1 CTINVSFAP
10 KAIGTRAGAII
21 ITDNAG
27 GSPHVINLIGTGTP
41 SGPALSLSSTS
52 LDFGSQPVG
61 TTSVAKVVT
70 LTNNGTSTLAITS
83 IGNGGDYAPPTNT
96 CGGSVA
102 AGASC
107 TISVTFTPTATGTRN
122 GAIIIADTAPGAP
135 HAIALTGIGT
145 DFSITPP
152 PGSTNTATIS
162 AGQTA
167 TFTMTI
173 APSGGFNDTITTG
186 CSGAP
191 PGGACSVSP
200 SAFTLNTTTKI
211 TITVT
216 TTARSN
222 AVPVSGPQG
231 VPPHVAPRLDLPW
244 LLWLLAVTSLGSL
257 AMFGRKRASLAF
269 GMTMLLALLCLGR
282 AGGTG
287 APAPVGPTAGTP
299 PGNYAPIVTASTSN
313 GFSHSSPLSLTVK

>member
-96 CGGSVA
+96 C
-102 AGASC
+102 
-107 TISVTFTPTATGTRN
+107 
-122 GAIIIADTAPGAP
+122 
-135 HAIALTGIGT
+135 
-145 DFSITPP
+145 
-152 PGSTNTATIS
+152 
-162 AGQTA
+162 
-167 TFTMTI
+167 
-173 APSGGFNDTITTG
+173 
-186 CSGAP
+186 SGAP

-231 VPPHVAPRLDLPW
+231 VPPHVALRLDLPW

-269 GMTMLLALLCLGR
+269 
-282 AGGTG
+282 
-287 APAPVGPTAGTP
+287 
-299 PGNYAPIVTASTSN
+299 
-313 GFSHSSPLSLTVK
+313 

>member
-1 CTINVSFAP
+1 
-10 KAIGTRAGAII
+10 
-21 ITDNAG
+21 
-27 GSPHVINLIGTGTP
+27 TG
-41 SGPALSLSSTS
+41 
-52 LDFGSQPVG
+52 
-61 TTSVAKVVT
+61 VAV
-70 LTNNGTSTLAITS
+70 
-83 IGNGGDYAPPTNT
+83 
-96 CGGSVA
+96 
-102 AGASC
+102 GASC
-107 TISVTFTPTATGTRN
+107 AITVTFTPTVTGPRN
-122 GAIIIADTAPGAP
+122 GAITTTDSAPGSP
-135 HAIALTGIGT
+135 RTIALSGTGT
-145 DFSITPP
+145 DFSIAAP
-152 PGSTNTATIS
+152 PGSPTTATIS
-162 AGQTA
+162 AGQAA

-200 SAFTLNTTTKI
+200 SAFTLNTTTKS

-269 GMTMLLALLCLGR
+269 GMTMLLALLCLGC
-282 AGGTG
+282 AGGTQ
-287 APAPVGPTAGTP
+287 AQQRKEHRDRK
-299 PGNYAPIVTASTSN
+299 STRLN
-313 GFSHSSPLSLTVK
+313 